1 MDRRD
6 FLITT
11 GGAVV
16 AATSA
21 SAAVAAAPESPAAQG
36 SARLLRLSLPWAD
49 APQGPADHARRLARQ
64 IEAMTGGR
72 YRFEIA
78 AGQAAEADADAD
90 LAFAPAHAFSA
101 HHPAFAYFAG
111 LPGAGALRAAA
122 LPQWLAVGGGQMLW
136 DDLAGDFG
144 WKPLLAGHLGEAP
157 PLWSKAPITDLAGL
171 AGRKVSGSGL
181 AADVLRAVG
190 AEPVALAPAE
200 VAAGLSDGRLDAA
213 EAEGLAASLASGL
226 ARAVSF
232 ATGRGINAHGTALAL
247 NVRLA
252 VWNRLG
258 AADQMILS
266 AAAAEAYQAAI
277 ADALVHEPI
286 ARRVIAEAGVT
297 FQPWPADVTEAIAR
311 VSEATIAHVAAFD
324 WRAQRIDHSYFAF
337 RALVEE
343 PAVSARAAPAVG

>member
-21 SAAVAAAPESPAAQG
+21 TAGAASAQTESPAVLG
-36 SARLLRLSLPWAD
+36 SARVLRLALPWAD
-49 APQGPADHARRLARQ
+49 APHGPADHVRRLARQ
-64 IEAMTGGR
+64 IETMTGGR
-72 YRFEIA
+72 YRIEIS
-78 AGQAAEADADAD
+78 AGQDAGADAD
-90 LAFAPAHAFSA
+90 LSFAPAHDFAA
-101 HHPAFAYFAG
+101 YHPAFAYFAG
-111 LPGAGALRAAA
+111 LPGVGALRAAA

-157 PLWSKAPITDLAGL
+157 PLWSKNPITDLASL

-181 AADVLRAVG
+181 AGDVLRAVG

-200 VAAGLSDGRLDAA
+200 VPVALADGRLDAV
-213 EAEGLAASLASGL
+213 EGSGLAASLASGV
-226 ARAVSF
+226 ARAASF
-232 ATGRGINAHGTALAL
+232 ATERGINAQGTALAL
-247 NVRLA
+247 NIRLA
-252 VWNRLG
+252 VWNRLDE
-258 AADQMILS
+258 ADQLIFA

-297 FQPWPADVTEAIAR
+297 FQPWPADIAEAIAR

-337 RALVEE
+337 RALIEGG
-343 PAVSARAAPAVG
+343 AVASRAAPAIG